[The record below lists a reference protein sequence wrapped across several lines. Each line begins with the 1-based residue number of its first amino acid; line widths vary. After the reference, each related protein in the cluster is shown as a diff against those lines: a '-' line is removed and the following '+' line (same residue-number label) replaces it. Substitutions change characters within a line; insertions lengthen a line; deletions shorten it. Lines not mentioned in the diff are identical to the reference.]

1 MNRSN
6 LLILKVSL
14 VLTILSLLFYL
25 FDFIEAALVSFGL
38 VCVYLF
44 ITIQLDMFIKI
55 AKALKWNK
63 TGVLIVGFFGI
74 KNVFFIFYFV
84 WMYLANM
91 VNTTL
96 SVLITTLLYFLYSF
110 LIGKKLLELKD
121 EDFTALKP

>member
-1 MNRSN
+1 MIRSN
-6 LLILKVSL
+6 LLIWKVSL
-14 VLTILSLLFYL
+14 GLSIVCFQFYL
-25 FDFIEAALVSFGL
+25 FDYSEAARVSFGL

-44 ITIQLDMFIKI
+44 ITIHLDIFIKI

-63 TGVLIVGFFGI
+63 TGVIIVGFFGI

-84 WMYLANM
+84 WMYSANM

-96 SVLITTLLYFLYSF
+96 SILIIPILYFLYSF

-121 EDFTALKP
+121 KDFTRLKP

>member
-1 MNRSN
+1 MIRSN

-14 VLTILSLLFYL
+14 VLSILCFLFYL
-25 FDFIEAALVSFGL
+25 FDFSEAAWVSFGL

-44 ITIQLDMFIKI
+44 ITIQLDIFIKI

-63 TGVLIVGFFGI
+63 TGVLFVGFFGI

-96 SVLITTLLYFLYSF
+96 SILIIPLLYFLYSF

-121 EDFTALKP
+121 EDFIELKP

>member
-1 MNRSN
+1 VIRSN
-6 LLILKVSL
+6 LLIWKVSL
-14 VLTILSLLFYL
+14 GLSIACFLFYL
-25 FDFIEAALVSFGL
+25 FDYSEAARVSFGL

-44 ITIQLDMFIKI
+44 ITIHLDIFIKI

-63 TGVLIVGFFGI
+63 TGVIIVGFFGI

-84 WMYLANM
+84 WMYSANM

-96 SVLITTLLYFLYSF
+96 SILIIPILYFLYSF

-121 EDFTALKP
+121 KDFTRLKP